1 MLKKILI
8 VVGILAVLVIVAFG
22 MVVFEADSRIE
33 QALKSHEPEFR
44 QYVTMSVEDQNAYI
58 EKNLSEIMKAFI
70 SKSDEENAKIFWEK
84 VQNDPDATTAGIELG
99 RSLIAAY
106 ILDAKSMK
114 DVLTDEIS
122 AKLKVD
128 EDAMEPRASRY
139 AEILKKYDPD
149 TQK

>member
-1 MLKKILI
+1 MLKKLLI
-8 VVGILAVLVIVAFG
+8 VFGILAVLVIVAFG

-33 QALKSHEPEFR
+33 EALKSHEPEFR

-70 SKSDEENAKIFWEK
+70 SKADEEDAKIFWEN
-84 VQNDPDATTAGIELG
+84 VQNDPDATAAGIELG
-99 RSLIAAY
+99 RSFVASY

-114 DVLTDEIS
+114 DVLTDEIT

-128 EDAMEPRASRY
+128 EDALEPRASRY
-139 AEILKKYDPD
+139 AEILDKYD
-149 TQK
+149 TKK